1 MDSVL
6 RALAVYIFLLVV
18 LRFVGRRTLA
28 ELTGF
33 DFILLIIISE
43 AVQQAMM
50 DGDNSMTNDFLV
62 VLTLLGDNIGLS
74 LLKERSRRLEKLM
87 DGVPTVIVADG
98 RPLAEVMKR
107 ARIDE
112 ADVLHAARQQQ
123 GLARLEQIQYAILER
138 TGGISVI
145 PKDAA

>member
-6 RALAVYIFLLVV
+6 RALAVYVFLLVV
-18 LRFVGRRTLA
+18 LRFVGRRVLA

-50 DGDNSMTNDFLV
+50 NGDNSMTNAFLV
-62 VLTLLGDNIGLS
+62 VLTLLGANIGLS
-74 LLKERSRRLEKLM
+74 LLKERSRRLEKLL

-98 RPLAEVMKR
+98 QPLAEVMQR
-107 ARIDE
+107 ARVDE
-112 ADVLHAARQQQ
+112 ADVLQAARQPLL
-123 GLARLEQIQYAILER
+123 LARLDQIQYAILER
-138 TGGISVI
+138 TDGISVI